1 MIRFKLKH
9 FLGLALGTGI
19 GALAGLFL
27 LGSSEAA
34 APTGPLPQS
43 TLEEIAGQL
52 HVGDV
57 VFTRIKVRPFLK
69 VAAATG
75 SWTNHVGIVT
85 DVSGNEPM
93 ISEST
98 FPLSRS
104 TPLSK
109 FVARSE
115 SGRVAVARL
124 KAPVTME
131 QQSGIRQAAQ
141 KRAGVLYD
149 TGFNLHSSRQFCSR
163 FVREVLAESTGVHV
177 GEVENFAA
185 LLAKYPD
192 TDLGFWKLWYFGRIP
207 WQRETVTP
215 ASVLNSPELQIVFD
229 GRAHTPT
236 PEEIRKAVPP
246 YPAGFEWNPRT

>member
-1 MIRFKLKH
+1 MIHFKLKH
-9 FLGLALGTGI
+9 VLGVVLGIGTGVM
-19 GALAGLFL
+19 AGLFL
-27 LGSSEAA
+27 GASDATA
-34 APTGPLPQS
+34 TTGPLQQS
-43 TLEEIAGQL
+43 TLEDIAEQL
-52 HVGDV
+52 QVGDV

-85 DVSGNEPM
+85 DISGSEPQ

-98 FPLSRS
+98 FPLSRT

-124 KAPVTME
+124 KTEISPE
-131 QQSGIRQAAQ
+131 QQTGIRQAAK
-141 KRAGVLYD
+141 KRSGILYD

-177 GEVENFAA
+177 GKVENFAT
-185 LLAKYPD
+185 LLAQRPD

-215 ASVLNSPELQIVFD
+215 ASILNSPALQIVFD

-236 PEEIRKAVPP
+236 AEEVRKAVPP
-246 YPAGFEWNPRT
+246 YPAKFEWNPHG